1 MAFHRGWRY
10 VAFISGFV
18 GVLGLT
24 LYPIAISP
32 MIDASEYRIVY
43 KPYNS
48 YFLQEKFKGGKEKY
62 QTGGHTTWKYEGL
75 DRPIWTEEART
86 R

>member
-18 GVLGLT
+18 GFIGLA

-32 MIDASEYRIVY
+32 MIDASEYSMFL
-43 KPYNS
+43 YN
-48 YFLQEKFKGGKEKY
+48 
-62 QTGGHTTWKYEGL
+62 T
-75 DRPIWTEEART
+75 
-86 R
+86 